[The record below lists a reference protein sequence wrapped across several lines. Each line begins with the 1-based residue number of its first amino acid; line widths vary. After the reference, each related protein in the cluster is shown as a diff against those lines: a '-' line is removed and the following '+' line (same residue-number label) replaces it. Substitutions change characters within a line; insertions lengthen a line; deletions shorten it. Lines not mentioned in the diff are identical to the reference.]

1 MSMEQWVALERS
13 ESGVATVT
21 LKATGRMPVIS
32 LQSGAALADCF
43 ESLAQDVTIRVVV
56 LRGENGHFCGGGDI
70 AAMRDSLSDTDRALG
85 AIIEEFHRTI
95 RAMRAMPQPVIG
107 SVAGAAAGGGMSL
120 AMACDLIVCAAN
132 ARFIVGY
139 PALGTSS
146 DGGLSHTLTRRIG
159 AMQAMDV
166 ILFRGALDAG
176 EAQALGLVAR
186 IADPEQLE
194 AATKDYAE
202 QLAATP
208 QQVLREFKGLI
219 VKATDDGLNAQLDAE
234 KAAFLRCA
242 KKPEFCERVD
252 AFLSKKK

>member
-1 MSMEQWVALERS
+1 MSMQQWVALERT
-13 ESGVATVT
+13 ESGIATVT
-21 LKATGRMPVIS
+21 LKASGRMPVIS
-32 LQSGAALADCF
+32 LQSGNAMAECF
-43 ESLAQDVTIRVVV
+43 EALAQDAQIRVVI

-70 AAMRDSLSDTDRALG
+70 AALQASLSDPDRELD
-85 AIIEEFHRTI
+85 AIIEAFHRSI
-95 RAMRAMPQPVIG
+95 RAMHAMPQPVIG

-132 ARFIVGY
+132 ARFVVGY

-166 ILFRGALDAG
+166 ILSRGALDAVT
-176 EAQALGLVAR
+176 AQALGLVAR
-186 IADPEQLE
+186 MADPDQLDAE
-194 AATKDYAE
+194 TMAYAE

-208 QQVLREFKGLI
+208 PQVLREFKGLI
-219 VKATDDGLNAQLDAE
+219 TRAADDGLHAQLDAE

-242 KKPEFCERVD
+242 KTPEFRERVD
-252 AFLSKKK
+252 AFLNKKR